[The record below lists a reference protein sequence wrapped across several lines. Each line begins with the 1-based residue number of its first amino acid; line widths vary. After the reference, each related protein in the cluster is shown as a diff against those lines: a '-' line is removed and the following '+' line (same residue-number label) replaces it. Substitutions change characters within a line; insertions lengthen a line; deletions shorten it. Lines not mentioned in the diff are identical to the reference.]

1 MTQITDSEFIFK
13 NHPSPSYDTAELQKS
28 LKRLLAKV
36 RKLREKKNENANLIV
51 YKEQSRSV

>member
-1 MTQITDSEFIFK
+1 M
-13 NHPSPSYDTAELQKS
+13 AELQKS
-28 LKRLLAKV
+28 LRRLLAKV